1 VTMEIIAASGSG
13 YERDL
18 QVLLDGVVIY
28 CTTTIVNKYMDKPCI
43 DNDLLNATIKENSF
57 SLAYSV
63 LCRDSKVLFDQPF
76 PRSPSSVLNGI
87 CIAIKEEDSFV
98 IRNSVLGAVFVSFE
112 NAVELSLGQT
122 VFVRGELHVDSA
134 FINLGGVA
142 G

>member
-1 VTMEIIAASGSG
+1 MTMEIIAASGSG

-43 DNDLLNATIKENSF
+43 DTDLLNATIKENSF

-63 LCRDSKVLFDQPF
+63 LCRDSEVLFDQPF

-87 CIAIKEEDSFV
+87 CIEIKEEDSFV